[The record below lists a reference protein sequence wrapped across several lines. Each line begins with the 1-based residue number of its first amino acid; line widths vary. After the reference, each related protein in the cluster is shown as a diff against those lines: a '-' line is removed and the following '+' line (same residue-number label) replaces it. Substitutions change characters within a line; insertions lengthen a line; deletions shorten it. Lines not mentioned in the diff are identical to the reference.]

1 MHGVFFAV
9 LALALLLTLPAQ
21 AACPSS
27 ISELHAGI
35 DAGIAAYEAWEWD
48 RFGLARADVAAIVG
62 CLSEPLAV
70 ADAERVH
77 LFTALQ
83 AGVDKDEGRAT
94 EAFRALLAVNV
105 GYTLPEGLAAPG
117 SLLQRAF
124 DAAKVPEPLDQRRL
138 PKGGWIVD
146 GQAGARA
153 LPLSRPAIVQKQ
165 AESGLSTWMVA
176 GEPLPDDLSLALAQK
191 PKGSSGS
198 APKQAGAAPAA
209 DAGTDEGEG
218 RRRAVRLG
226 LAGGGALALSAA
238 SFALTYST
246 SMAHGEATTY
256 DEEARTTRLNHAF
269 FVGGAASGAVGLGL
283 GVGATISL
291 LGR

>member
-94 EAFRALLAVNV
+94 EAFRAL
-105 GYTLPEGLAAPG
+105 LAAPG